1 MSNQTDAVNV
11 DTPDDP
17 EAYSEYLDREQQR
30 QAEHAQAAAS
40 PTAQN
45 FAAEGFKAKHD
56 SGVLYQGEFETPSDG
71 TALAVRRHAAAL
83 AATGVPLLLRSFSN
97 AVVNQH
103 GVVEPTYVV
112 GIPDEVTREVGHLL
126 DTDIAICKPVI
137 RHVVIRSAEHCK
149 QLLLPR
155 GAIPLERTLEAQM
168 KMRDAIYEN
177 TIVYS
182 VWERDSIDPAI
193 ARQLGLIKQCWV
205 PCEQNRRML
214 IESGVPADKVH
225 VVPHPFRE
233 DDLIHVCTQRVA
245 NAHKGWKHFY
255 SIGRWEPRKGFDRLI
270 QAFLRAF
277 RPGDPATLTIK
288 YSGSGRWDDFL
299 SAEEALEVLAA
310 RESQNGWTLASARKH
325 IALIEGRLRRSKIV
339 QIHHENNIYVS
350 PSSGEAWGLPA
361 FDAKLAGNT
370 LVYVPYGGVADF
382 AESSDIA
389 IPYELTP
396 AHPSYRWEQSAKW
409 AACRL
414 EDLAEAL
421 TRAAPP
427 LVFRRPPDFE
437 RFSMAAVGQRMRD
450 LVDVAVGPE
459 FYQTARPSQSPPV

>member
-1 MSNQTDAVNV
+1 MSEDA
-11 DTPDDP
+11 
-17 EAYSEYLDREQQR
+17 EALAELQAQDLKR
-30 QAEHAQAAAS
+30 QAEQAQAAAS
-40 PTAQN
+40 PGAQN
-45 FAAEGFKAKHD
+45 FAAEGFKAQHE

-71 TALAVRRHAAAL
+71 TGQAVRRHAAAL
-83 AATGVPLLLRSFSN
+83 AATGLPLLLRSFSN
-97 AVVNQH
+97 AVVNDH

-112 GIPDEVTREVGHLL
+112 GIPDEVTQEVGHLL
-126 DTDIAICKPVI
+126 STDIAICKPVI
-137 RHVVIRSAEHCK
+137 KHVVIRSAEHCK

-155 GAIPLERTLEAQM
+155 GAIALERSIEAQM

-214 IESGVPADKVH
+214 VEAGVPADKVH
-225 VVPHPFRE
+225 VVPHPYSDE
-233 DDLIHVCTQRVA
+233 DLIHVCTKRVA

-255 SIGRWEPRKGFDRLI
+255 SIGRWEPRKGFAKLI
-270 QAFLRAF
+270 RAFLQAF
-277 RPGDPATLTIK
+277 RPGDHATLTIK
-288 YSGSGRWDDFL
+288 YSGSGLWDDFV
-299 SAEEALEVLAA
+299 SAEQALATLVT
-310 RESQNGWTLASARKH
+310 QDHPNGWTLKSASKH
-325 IALIEGRLRRSKIV
+325 IALISGRLRRSKIV

-350 PSSGEAWGLPA
+350 ASSGEAWGLPA

-382 AESSDIA
+382 AEASDIA
-389 IPYELTP
+389 IPYELGP
-396 AHPSYRWEQSAKW
+396 AHPSYRWERDAKW
-409 AACRL
+409 ASYRL

-421 TRAAPP
+421 KRAEPP
-427 LVFRRPPDFE
+427 PVFRRPPDFE
-437 RFSMAAVGQRMRD
+437 RRFSMTAVGQQMRN

-459 FYQTARPSQSPPV
+459 FYPAPRPSQPPAA